1 MAKRFWFAPTVKM
14 LKMFGK
20 SEKLVQNFQ
29 PEFQNVKSVFH
40 LLFQMIY
47 LVPDSPIE
55 LGWLVQIERAD
66 LNGISQL
73 GMFCLPFVKTQVQT
87 VSPSQVNGK
96 QTPWSTEV

>member
-14 LKMFGK
+14 LKMFEK

-29 PEFQNVKSVFH
+29 SEFQNVKSMFH

-55 LGWLVQIERAD
+55 LG
-66 LNGISQL
+66 
-73 GMFCLPFVKTQVQT
+73 
-87 VSPSQVNGK
+87 
-96 QTPWSTEV
+96 